1 MNDKPTLEET
11 VESLMDKHGADK
23 VLAAV
28 AEVLKLKSAH
38 IEDNWQ
44 DRPMANR
51 FANAANACWRAADKL
66 SP

>member
-1 MNDKPTLEET
+1 MNETNLEAT

-23 VLAAV
+23 VLEAV
-28 AEVLKLKSAH
+28 AEVLKLKAAH

-51 FANAANACWRAADKL
+51 FQNAANACWRAADKL
-66 SP
+66 YP